1 MSYRLIDGKAIA
13 QEVLLELK
21 QEVAAWKKDGLAP
34 GLAVILVGN
43 HPASESY
50 VRGKLKAADQ
60 VGIRSELIQLPE
72 SVSEDELAEQIGRLN
87 EDPLFHGI
95 LVQLPLPHHIKTD
108 RIIATIVPEKDVDGF
123 TPINIGKMLLGYD
136 ALVACTPQGII
147 ELLKRSNI
155 PIAGKH
161 AVVVGRSFIVGKPV
175 SLLLQHENAT
185 VTMCHSR
192 TVDLPAITRQ
202 ADLLIAAVG
211 RAEMITEEYVKPG
224 AIVIDVG
231 INRKENGKLV
241 GDVKFDEVAPLTRAI
256 TPVPGGVGPMT
267 IAMLMRNTVK
277 AARQSRR

>member
-43 HPASESY
+43 YPASESY

-72 SVSEDELAEQIGRLN
+72 SVSEDELAEQIVRLN

>member
-72 SVSEDELAEQIGRLN
+72 SVSEDELAEQIVRLN